1 MKLSDEE
8 KGILAYGLILFGI
21 GITPFIAII
30 ILNLLGV
37 IK

>member
-8 KGILAYGLILFGI
+8 KGVLAYGLILFTI
-21 GITPFIAII
+21 GITPFIAIM